1 MTSKEPIKKSD
12 CGKRCCRVQKKSTPF
27 KKPKNKGGSPNG
39 VSEPPALDTMKIKN
53 TTTWATC
60 LRLSL
65 ALIRGRIM
73 SMEAPVVPMKLAKN
87 APMAR
92 MAVLRPGLP
101 CKLPRIKI
109 PPETV
114 YKAVKRTMNG
124 MYSANSAWTKFSP
137 AKLAPN
143 ITAKGMKNAKDHAA
157 TTLP

>member
-1 MTSKEPIKKSD
+1 MFF
-12 CGKRCCRVQKKSTPF
+12 RVQKKSTPF
-27 KKPKNKGGSPNG
+27 KNPKNNGGSPKG
-39 VSEPPALDTMKIKN
+39 VREPPALDTMKIKN

-65 ALIRGRIM
+65 ALMSGRIM
-73 SMEAPVVPMKLAKN
+73 SMDAPVVPMKLAKN
-87 APMAR
+87 APIAR

-101 CKLPRIKI
+101 CKLPRIKM

-124 MYSANSAWTKFSP
+124 MYYANSAWTKFSP

-143 ITAKGMKNAKDHAA
+143 MRVKGMKNAKDHAA